1 METSM
6 IQGHKPRICISLLG
20 SLAEG
25 RSPHWSRTAAILPYL
40 AEDFDLT
47 VLWDVQPEQHFS
59 DRSFHSDRAL
69 FPRTPNWAQKAS
81 PVKAKSPFHLAGLR
95 AKYHQ
100 QLQQFV
106 QQNSGAFDLVVE
118 RDWLWRGLVAEAFQS
133 DQRFT
138 LTEVRRGI
146 ESASSVPPASS
157 HSFLPW
163 FKARHQPQQSPLSV
177 KNWESATGILVSS
190 VQARRAVQKQDPSTT
205 SKPIHIVSDGV
216 DFDSFRVRDR
226 LSCRLDLGL
235 PESTYV
241 LTYVSQLDDFQEA
254 APVIEALG
262 RSRPAQTVLHVV
274 GDGAA
279 RPALEKLAQTYRSAV
294 VFHGELP
301 AADAA
306 RYMAAADLCLA
317 PQSIEAGW
325 PTASQ
330 TLREALA
337 CGRPVV
343 SPPEEALAPE
353 LEARGWGWLVENSV
367 AAYSRFFC
375 ALPSRDRLHAMADRL
390 EDEVHRGQLQAQG
403 ILLSWQEVAEQ
414 YKQIFWD
421 SLWPSTCPQKAVYA
435 GSPERRSTSSMR
447 QSA

>member
-1 METSM
+1 M

-20 SLAEG
+20 SLVEG
-25 RSPHWSRTAAILPYL
+25 RSPHWSRTAPILPYL
-40 AEDFDLT
+40 AEDFELT
-47 VLWDVQPEQHFS
+47 VLWDAQPEQTWS
-59 DRSFHSDRAL
+59 DRSFHSDRVL
-69 FPRTPNWAQKAS
+69 FSSTPNWAKNAS
-81 PVKAKSPFHLAGLR
+81 TVKAKSPFQLADLR
-95 AKYHQ
+95 AKYHR

-106 QQNSGAFDLVVE
+106 QQNSGAFDLIVE

-133 DQRFT
+133 DQRPI
-138 LTEVRRGI
+138 LTEVHQGV
-146 ESASSVPPASS
+146 ESASIVLPTRSS
-157 HSFLPW
+157 NILNW
-163 FKARHQPQQSPLSV
+163 FKARHQPESQSSLLARG
-177 KNWESATGILVSS
+177 WESATGILVSS
-190 VQARRAVQKQDPSTT
+190 VQARRAVQKQDPLTA
-205 SKPIHIVSDGV
+205 SKPIHVVSDGV
-216 DFDSFRVRDR
+216 DFDSFKVRDR

-241 LTYVSQLDDFQEA
+241 LTYVSQLDDFQEV
-254 APVIEALG
+254 APLIEALG
-262 RSRPAQTVLHVV
+262 RSRPAQAVLHVV
-274 GDGAA
+274 GDGSA
-279 RPALEKLAQTYRSAV
+279 RPALEKLAQDYGSAV

-343 SPPEEALAPE
+343 STPEDVLAPD
-353 LEARGWGWLVENSV
+353 LEARGWGWPVENSV

-375 ALPSRDRLHAMADRL
+375 ALPSRDRLHTMADRL
-390 EDEVHRGQLQAQG
+390 EDGVRRGQLQAQG
-403 ILLSWQEVAEQ
+403 ILLSWREVAEQ

-421 SLWPSTCPQKAVYA
+421 SLLPAASEFASSQEALCA
-435 GSPERRSTSSMR
+435 GVPGRRSASVR